1 MQIHLS
7 VSGARVYLPLS
18 DVADRFSIGN
28 AALNNIHMLLVSE
41 QLIGTAHC
49 LSSEGD
55 TGRMLAIVGGGVWSG
70 WLGTF
75 AQNVLSD
82 LETHSCFMGCC
93 RMPLT
98 YLTTGIRLMR
108 KRTSKHSGWQVT
120 NPAKALDALT
130 RGSQV
135 AGGRRTPSYV
145 EILFKSCLCRHQFSP
160 YLSQSLACMC

>member
-108 KRTSKHSGWQVT
+108 KKNIQAQRMASHQSCQSFRCFDTGITGSRGET
-120 NPAKALDALT
+120 NSVV
-130 RGSQV
+130 R
-135 AGGRRTPSYV
+135 
-145 EILFKSCLCRHQFSP
+145 
-160 YLSQSLACMC
+160 